1 MRHDYPGSSSLNSL
15 ELLLQE
21 GEHRES
27 WGEGAGTRVS
37 SEQNMPTTQLL
48 ITETGTATGTTK
60 ACFFSPNFFQIL
72 KSQHPTAKIHWGP
85 SVSVICTVCQ
95 NHSHHYHPTA
105 VLTASQGLNEQLKT
119 CKQFQNGEYLPQ
131 IANST
136 HTISHLTTPGGL
148 TLQCL
153 NQLDQQAHER
163 GERNSSPLAA
173 PLCEI
178 HWQMEHFKIK
188 STAKAQK
195 QRLFCFPFTWQPY
208 LRFLFFFNS
217 H

>member
-1 MRHDYPGSSSLNSL
+1 MITLAALPWIPWNCCFKKKNTERAGARGQGPGFPQSRTCRQLSCLSLKLEQQQGQPRH
-15 ELLLQE
+15 
-21 GEHRES
+21 
-27 WGEGAGTRVS
+27 A
-37 SEQNMPTTQLL
+37 
-48 ITETGTATGTTK
+48 
-60 ACFFSPNFFQIL
+60 FFPPNFFQIL

-105 VLTASQGLNEQLKT
+105 VLSASQGLTEQLKT